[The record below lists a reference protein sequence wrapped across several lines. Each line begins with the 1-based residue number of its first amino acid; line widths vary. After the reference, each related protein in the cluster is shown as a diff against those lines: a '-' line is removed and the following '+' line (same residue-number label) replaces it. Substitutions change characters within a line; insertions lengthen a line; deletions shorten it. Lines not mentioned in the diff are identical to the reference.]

1 MTSKVIL
8 FQSCF
13 SPSKMSSGPEK
24 FALFLDYVKP
34 LTHSHYSDS
43 INMHFYKHHCILHG
57 IFAHKHL
64 MSDFVLIPFLCEI
77 LLESFA
83 PMMGCER

>member
-1 MTSKVIL
+1 MTSEVIFL
-8 FQSCF
+8 PCF

-24 FALFLDYVKP
+24 FAMFLDYVKS

-43 INMHFYKHHCILHG
+43 INMHSYKRHCILCR

-64 MSDFVLIPFLCEI
+64 ILFLFLPCVSFFC
-77 LLESFA
+77 LL
-83 PMMGCER
+83 PLLWDVKG